1 MKGGNSKKSIKS
13 HSKWVLIW
21 VHLHHLLHS
30 PPPPLP
36 TSSSTPHLLLHS
48 PHPPPLSTPSQ
59 AYIPL
64 VTVLLSISEQQFFL
78 TYWHLFLTQ
87 VILPNIKVRGWEE

>member
-1 MKGGNSKKSIKS
+1 MRRKDALSKAILNGYGSHKS
-13 HSKWVLIW
+13 HNFS
-21 VHLHHLLHS
+21 
-30 PPPPLP
+30 
-36 TSSSTPHLLLHS
+36 HLLLHS
-48 PHPPPLSTPSQ
+48 PHPHTGSQ

>member
-1 MKGGNSKKSIKS
+1 MGMDHIR
-13 HSKWVLIW
+13 VTTF
-21 VHLHHLLHS
+21 
-30 PPPPLP
+30 P
-36 TSSSTPHLLLHS
+36 TSSSTLHLLLHS
-48 PHPPPLSTPSQ
+48 PHPHTGSQ